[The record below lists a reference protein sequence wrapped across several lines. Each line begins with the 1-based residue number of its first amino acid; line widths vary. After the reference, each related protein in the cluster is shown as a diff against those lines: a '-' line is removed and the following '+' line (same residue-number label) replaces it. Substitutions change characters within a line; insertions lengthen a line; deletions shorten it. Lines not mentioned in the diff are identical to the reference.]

1 MCAELRISNR
11 RKEKRQM
18 LTAAEYNTITKLY
31 ADNLYRYA
39 LKVNGDAVV
48 AQDIIQN
55 VFLKLWQIRE
65 RVNVESVKALLY
77 KMTYQQG
84 IDQYR
89 SEKARVE
96 REGIAMQ
103 KSHDTANQYGSK
115 DLLEIAFKSLKA
127 EAKNL
132 ILLRDYEGYSYAEIS
147 DLTGLPLSTVKVN
160 LYRARKKMQE
170 QLLTLENEVK

>member
-1 MCAELRISNR
+1 
-11 RKEKRQM
+11 M

-39 LKVNGDAVV
+39 LKVNGDAVL

-89 SEKARVE
+89 SEKSRTE
-96 REGIAMQ
+96 REITASYE
-103 KSHDTANQYGSK
+103 SHDTFVQLGSR
-115 DLLEIAFKSLKA
+115 DLLEIAFKTLSA

-132 ILLRDYEGYSYAEIS
+132 ILLKDYEGYSYAEIS
-147 DLTGLPLSTVKVN
+147 DLTSLPLSTVKVN